1 MSNALDLIGTIG
13 SFAGPALSTFSNA
26 QGAQLSYDLQK
37 QLMKE
42 QAKINYKYYEK
53 ELKNRWLL
61 TREGLTNANFN
72 PMLAAIG
79 NISGNS
85 AWASP
90 QSVSDLN
97 FGSTTQSAV
106 GNALDVRR
114 VANET
119 ALNEATV
126 DNTNADTVLK
136 EQKSLS
142 EEQNRIESRARI
154 KLHDAERVLI
164 DKRSSNFER
173 EQAREDKRVAIAL
186 LDSNRRYEIAKQQN
200 AIART
205 NSQTLKYNA
214 ETQRLKT
221 EIDDYN
227 AVTNRFKDNNGL
239 RINFGPFGFDYRNN
253 SYNDG
258 RNNNMRNYSYYKS
271 PLGNYYGY

>member
-1 MSNALDLIGTIG
+1 MANALDLIGSIG
-13 SFAGPALSTFSNA
+13 SIAGPALSTFSNA

-37 QLMKE
+37 QLMKD
-42 QAKINYKYYEK
+42 QAKINYNYYKK

-239 RINFGPFGFDYRNN
+239 RVNFGPFGFDYRNN

-258 RNNNMRNYSYYKS
+258 RNKNMRNYSYYKS

>member
-1 MSNALDLIGTIG
+1 MANALDLIGTIG

-258 RNNNMRNYSYYKS
+258 RNNQMRNYSYYKS